1 MTACISAAS
10 VNPTRDMPQTQTI
23 MIMAGLLRILPGAS
37 EEFVNIHRHAQE
49 MLPFYQTVSESKPAC
64 VDEQASEGS
73 RRSQRVRAA
82 GAQSEHAA
90 RWECVGAGSW
100 DRHCVVSNACLQVDD
115 DGRKLWRVLDD
126 GRGSLSGPSILDGV
140 FIKDANTY
148 ACRPAAC
155 KNASAGPH
163 PCVPSDIWMPRR
175 FADAATAR
183 ATFERATWI
192 DEQTLLWPAGGRYFF
207 YHTLA
212 DGVFPLWWLGL
223 MGGRASWNGSKDSTD
238 RRVFVHTP
246 PQEEP
251 VLSPHSLWS
260 ELWESV
266 SQFPPLTTAAG
277 RTPLCAPD
285 QKSDAAVRADKR
297 KYEAIF
303 ETVGDVTC
311 FRELVVG
318 SGTQTINQ
326 NSRFGH
332 VNTKPDAF
340 DAACHPYHVIAWSRF
355 MKRALGTHA
364 AVPVP
369 RFNGKVVFAN
379 RGSNLNRVIADTK
392 GSVSAALAAA
402 KNWRS
407 DATVDEFLFESLS
420 AKETAARISN
430 VSVLIVPAGAG
441 IFNAMFL
448 PAGAAVVVVFQRGTS
463 ACFWH
468 QFMGVLA
475 DMGVLPVA
483 CAPDSGGPQPKDC
496 HGWKGNELH
505 HAKRGGEKLINLA
518 PDVLRGCVDE
528 AISKMVAT
536 ERVPNRRTRYR
547 APPMLNETVGFPERA
562 LAFWNRE
569 PLRSQPVEYCNAF
582 QAVSSKPP
590 DASMDPPEKLN
601 GFKGLK
607 NTRGIKCA
615 DHRRKS

>member
-1 MTACISAAS
+1 MSTSRPPKAAAAANACARPALKVNTRHVGSVLAREAGIGTASSPTHASKWMTTAAS
-10 VNPTRDMPQTQTI
+10 C
-23 MIMAGLLRILPGAS
+23 GACS
-37 EEFVNIHRHAQE
+37 TMGAEACPAHAFSMEF
-49 MLPFYQTVSESKPAC
+49 
-64 VDEQASEGS
+64 
-73 RRSQRVRAA
+73 
-82 GAQSEHAA
+82 
-90 RWECVGAGSW
+90 
-100 DRHCVVSNACLQVDD
+100 
-115 DGRKLWRVLDD
+115 
-126 GRGSLSGPSILDGV
+126 

-148 ACRPAAC
+148 ACPPAAR
-155 KNASAGPH
+155 KNSSAGPH
-163 PCVPSDIWMPRR
+163 PCMPSDTWMPRR

-223 MGGRASWNGSKDSTD
+223 MGGRGSWNGSKDSTD

-277 RTPLCAPD
+277 RTPFCAPD

-303 ETVGDVTC
+303 ETVGNVTC

-355 MKRALGTHA
+355 GTHA

-369 RFNGKVVFAN
+369 RFNGTVVFAN

-615 DHRRKS
+615 DHRRKSWLFASCSHPTGFAYSHSRRIGALEIEVLRSIIARSRDCAPQSSQSWGPRLPLFMCGVH